1 MKPHDKPAVF
11 VRMRR
16 RLGVMMTGVVAVL
29 LAGCMDAPAP
39 VTLSNPPADS
49 VTVWP
54 STIQYARWGDTLSLI
69 VHGLKRQY
77 ACPLETDIGW
87 TFRHDSTFAE
97 FFRSRAEFTLPGD
110 PSCPR
115 EPEGFDTL
123 FRVRIYTRNGKFFY
137 LETPQGTITDSVLFV
152 SQTSQAA
159 LEILRLPPGADTV
172 TSGRFTFRDSTAARP
187 RRMVYAR
194 NLATC
199 EFMQTAVY
207 EPQGDSVV
215 ITVRRI
221 VAQPLPAAQLP
232 ACAGPRDDSMPV
244 VYRAFR
250 FP

>member
-1 MKPHDKPAVF
+1 MKPTLKAVAA
-11 VRMRR
+11 RHS
-16 RLGVMMTGVVAVL
+16 LSAALCAAVAL
-29 LAGCMDAPAP
+29 LAGCLDAPAP

-54 STIQYARWGDTLSLI
+54 STVQYARRGDTLTLI
-69 VHGLKRQY
+69 VHGLKRTY
-77 ACPLETDIGW
+77 PCAIESKVGW
-87 TFRHDSTFAE
+87 TFRHDTTNAE
-97 FFRSRAEFTLPGD
+97 YFRVNSEFTIPGD
-110 PSCPR
+110 PSCDR

-123 FRVRIYTRNGKFFY
+123 FRARIYTRPGNVFY
-137 LETPQGTITDSVLFV
+137 LETPQGEITDSVFFV
-152 SQTSQAA
+152 AEASQAA
-159 LEILRLPPGADTV
+159 LEILRLPPGADSV

-207 EPQGDSVV
+207 EPQDDSIVV
-215 ITVRRI
+215 TVRRI

-232 ACAGPRDDSMPV
+232 ACAGPRDDSIPV
-244 VYRAFR
+244 AYRAYR